1 MNSSLFREIINTL
14 VEAVLVIDAKEK
26 IILINDEACK
36 ILGLERERV
45 LGKSVIDTVPNTRL
59 HIVLKTGKPEHNK
72 VQYLGKKTIV
82 TNRIPLID
90 KDGKV
95 YAVMAVFRD
104 ITSVQKMAEEVTN
117 LREVEA
123 MLTAI
128 IDSTHDAISV
138 ADSSGRIIMVNRAY
152 TRITGMSAKYVVGKM
167 ATVDISEGS
176 SLHLEVAKTKEPIFN
191 ARLKV
196 GPAKKEVVVNV
207 TPFFVKN
214 EFKGSVGVIHDISEI
229 EKLAKELE
237 DTKRMLRHVKAHYT
251 FDDIAGSSNKM
262 QVAIEQAKK
271 VSKTKMTVLL
281 RGPSGTGKELFA
293 HAIHNASERANQ
305 SFISVNCAALPETIL
320 ESELFGYTEGAF
332 TGARKGGKQGLLAEA
347 NKGTLFL
354 DEIGKMSLNVQS
366 KFLRFLQNKEVTPVG
381 GSKSYKIDTRIIA
394 ATNLDLEELIE
405 KGEFLSD
412 LYYRLNVVPI
422 IIPPLKEHLED
433 LPEIASIIL
442 MRLNQEYG
450 RVVEEISPD
459 AMKSLQKY
467 NWPGNVRELENII
480 GRSLINMEP
489 EEKLILPKHIPVLSD
504 NSENITERN
513 KKGNLNELVD
523 EYEKS
528 IILNAL
534 ERNKGNKTKTA
545 KDLGIS
551 IRALY
556 YKIERYGK
564 TGSQTF

>member
-1 MNSSLFREIINTL
+1 
-14 VEAVLVIDAKEK
+14 
-26 IILINDEACK
+26 
-36 ILGLERERV
+36 
-45 LGKSVIDTVPNTRL
+45 
-59 HIVLKTGKPEHNK
+59 
-72 VQYLGKKTIV
+72 
-82 TNRIPLID
+82 
-90 KDGKV
+90 
-95 YAVMAVFRD
+95 
-104 ITSVQKMAEEVTN
+104 
-117 LREVEA
+117 
-123 MLTAI
+123 
-128 IDSTHDAISV
+128 
-138 ADSSGRIIMVNRAY
+138 
-152 TRITGMSAKYVVGKM
+152 
-167 ATVDISEGS
+167 
-176 SLHLEVAKTKEPIFN
+176 
-191 ARLKV
+191 
-196 GPAKKEVVVNV
+196 
-207 TPFFVKN
+207 
-214 EFKGSVGVIHDISEI
+214 
-229 EKLAKELE
+229 
-237 DTKRMLRHVKAHYT
+237 
-251 FDDIAGSSNKM
+251 
-262 QVAIEQAKK
+262 
-271 VSKTKMTVLL
+271 L

-332 TGARKGGKQGLLAEA
+332 TGARKGGKHGLLAEA

-556 YKIERYGK
+556 YKMERYGK